1 MGVTRSLSALEVG
14 LDFISEQYA
23 LFLPIIGILNNIMC
37 WVFECQYLLYILLG
51 GRRSHFSRTVKFNAS
66 GGSIQIRGQSC
77 LSALA
82 CIAKEKTRMG
92 IWF

>member
-37 WVFECQYLLYILLG
+37 WVFECQCLLYILLG
-51 GRRSHFSRTVKFNAS
+51 GR
-66 GGSIQIRGQSC
+66 
-77 LSALA
+77 
-82 CIAKEKTRMG
+82 
-92 IWF
+92 